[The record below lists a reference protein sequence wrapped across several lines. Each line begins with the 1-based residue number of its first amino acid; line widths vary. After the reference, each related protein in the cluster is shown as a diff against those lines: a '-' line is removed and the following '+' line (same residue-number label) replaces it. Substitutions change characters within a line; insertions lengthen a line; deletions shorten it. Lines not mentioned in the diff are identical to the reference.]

1 MNRKKN
7 KCVIAAIL
15 AASLVFTGCGLPF
28 EIRMKDSNESSSVE
42 SKNSTESSNS
52 IEFRNPVGQTKP
64 FESSGAASAESD
76 ASSKASTGEA
86 NYEPVTVD
94 CSEIYSSGDTRYFDL
109 TYQYGDACSIM
120 QRYIYKNGSYDGG
133 SLKILPGTETD
144 LATIINNVNVLEG
157 GSPSAFAE
165 VLDGWTMTREATEEE
180 KAVMNMDSIENMRTF
195 IWAMTLMAQGYS
207 QEEAEAIA
215 GASSQ
220 PTMPYVVDDFSSSM
234 PSGITLDDVSYALFG
249 ADGTT
254 ILFQASYAGEFT
266 IEEKL
271 VFESSGS
278 FKSLETTLITG
289 SVSDTDEIFATLEL
303 LYDDFDPDDYT
314 LSEQSAT
321 KYTMCDSVPTRSFFL
336 GSDLA
341 SMSGATY
348 SVVYSVLSDAL

>member
-7 KCVIAAIL
+7 KCVLAAIL

-28 EIRMKDSNESSSVE
+28 EIRMKDSGESSAAGAQNSIE
-42 SKNSTESSNS
+42 SKNSVEQT
-52 IEFRNPVGQTKP
+52 NPS
-64 FESSGAASAESD
+64 ESSGAASAESD
-76 ASSKASTGEA
+76 VPSKASTGEA

-94 CSEIYSSGDTRYFDL
+94 CSEIYSSGDTHYFDL
-109 TYQYGDACSIM
+109 TYQYGDACTIM
-120 QRYIYKNGSYDGG
+120 QRYIYKNESYDSG

-144 LATIINNVNVLEG
+144 LATIINHVNVLEG
-157 GSPSAFAE
+157 GSPSEFAE

-195 IWAMTLMAQGYS
+195 IWAMTLMSQGYS
-207 QEEAEAIA
+207 QEEAEAIV
-215 GASSQ
+215 GVSSG
-220 PTMPYVVDDFSSSM
+220 PTMPYVVDDPSSSM
-234 PSGITLDDVSYALFG
+234 QSGITLDDVSYTLFG

-266 IEEKL
+266 IEEKI
-271 VFESSGS
+271 VFDSNGS

-289 SVSDTDEIFATLEL
+289 SVSDTDEIFATLES

-314 LSEQSAT
+314 LSKQSAT
-321 KYTMCDSVPTRSFFL
+321 KYTMCDDVPTRSFFL